1 MRLNIPE
8 PSEKQKLFL
17 KADNTYVAF
26 GGARG
31 GGKSW
36 AVRVKAILLCL
47 NYPGI
52 KILIIRKT
60 YPELRQNHIIPLCA
74 MLKCNAPREQRL
86 ATYNDSKKEIT
97 FPRVGDREPSTILFG
112 YCDKDKDAEK
122 YQGTECDVLF
132 VDEATHQTEERIEK
146 LNACVRGHN
155 SFPKRTYYTCNP
167 GGEGHAWVK
176 RLFIDKRYKGSE
188 DPKDY
193 TFIQSK
199 VTDNTA
205 LMKSD
210 PMYMRRLEN
219 LPPKLRKAWLE
230 GSWDIFEGQF
240 FEEFQDKPEGYK
252 TRQWTHVIDPF
263 EVPRD
268 WNIYRSFDWGY
279 ARPFSC
285 GWWAID
291 YEGTAYRIL
300 ELYGCTDTPNEGVK
314 WTPDQVFSEIHRIE
328 TEHPWLKGRKIIGVA
343 DPAIWSAETGESIAD
358 VAARHYVY
366 FNKGDNKRI
375 AGWMQMHHRFS
386 FDDNGYPS
394 MYIFSNCKGFIR
406 TIPTLIYDEV
416 KVEDVD
422 TDGEDHIADET
433 RYFLMLNP
441 IEPKVAP
448 QPDAYESS
456 ILKQVFN
463 IPKDMIG
470 PATVRPRM
478 EIIYDDES

>member
-1 MRLNIPE
+1 MTLNIPS

-36 AVRVKAILLCL
+36 AVRVKSVLLCL

-52 KILIIRKT
+52 KVLIIRRT
-60 YPELRQNHIIPLCA
+60 YPELRQNHIIPLCQ
-74 MLKCNAPREQRL
+74 MLKCHLKDGRI

-97 FPRVGDREPSTILFG
+97 FPLMPGADAPSTILFG
-112 YCDKDKDAEK
+112 YCDNDKDAEK

-132 VDEATHQTEERIEK
+132 IDEATHQSEERVEK
-146 LNACVRGHN
+146 LNACVRGN
-155 SFPKRTYYTCNP
+155 NDFPKRTYYTCNP

-188 DPKDY
+188 DPNDY

-205 LMKSD
+205 LMASD

-230 GSWDIFEGQF
+230 GDWDIFEGQF
-240 FEEFQDKPEGYK
+240 FEEFQDKPEGYI
-252 TRQWTHVIDPF
+252 TRQWTHVVEPF
-263 EVPRD
+263 EIPRD
-268 WNIYRSFDWGY
+268 WTIYRSFDWGY

-285 GWWAID
+285 GWFAID

-300 ELYGCTDTPNEGVK
+300 ELYGCTETPNEGVK
-314 WTPDQVFSEIHRIE
+314 WTPDQVFSEIHKIE
-328 TEHPWLKGRKIIGVA
+328 TEHRWLRGKKIIGVA

-375 AGWMQMHHRFS
+375 AGWMQMHHRFT
-386 FDDNGYPS
+386 FDKNGYPS
-394 MYIFSNCKGFIR
+394 LYIFKNCKGFIR
-406 TIPTLIYDEV
+406 TIPTLIYDDI
-416 KVEDVD
+416 KVEDLD
-422 TDGEDHIADET
+422 TSGEDHIADET
-433 RYFLMLNP
+433 RYFLMMNP
-441 IEPKVAP
+441 IEPKA
-448 QPDAYESS
+448 DAVRDPYEDSV
-456 ILKQVFN
+456 LKTVFN
-463 IPKDMIG
+463 IPKEMLGTARII
-470 PATVRPRM
+470 PQM
-478 EIIYDDES
+478 EIIE

>member
-1 MRLNIPE
+1 MTLNIPS

-36 AVRVKAILLCL
+36 AVRVKSVLLCL

-52 KILIIRKT
+52 KVLIIRRT
-60 YPELRQNHIIPLCA
+60 YPELRQNHIIPLCQ
-74 MLKCNAPREQRL
+74 MLKCHLKDGRI

-97 FPRVGDREPSTILFG
+97 FPLMPGADAPSTILFG
-112 YCDKDKDAEK
+112 YCDNDKDAEK

-132 VDEATHQTEERIEK
+132 IDEATHQSEERVEK
-146 LNACVRGHN
+146 LNACVRGN
-155 SFPKRTYYTCNP
+155 NDFPKRTYYTCNP

-188 DPKDY
+188 DPNDY

-205 LMKSD
+205 LMASD

-230 GSWDIFEGQF
+230 GDWDIFEGQF
-240 FEEFQDKPEGYK
+240 FEEFQDKPDGYI
-252 TRQWTHVIDPF
+252 TRQWTHVVEPF
-263 EVPRD
+263 EIPRD
-268 WNIYRSFDWGY
+268 WTIYRSFDWGY

-285 GWWAID
+285 GWFAID

-300 ELYGCTDTPNEGVK
+300 ELYGCTETPNEGVK
-314 WTPDQVFSEIHRIE
+314 WTPDQVFSEIHKIE
-328 TEHPWLKGRKIIGVA
+328 TEHRWLRGKKIIGVA

-375 AGWMQMHHRFS
+375 AGWMQMHHRFT
-386 FDDNGYPS
+386 FDKNGYPS
-394 MYIFSNCKGFIR
+394 LYIFKNCKGFIR
-406 TIPTLIYDEV
+406 TIPTLIYDDI
-416 KVEDVD
+416 KVEDLD
-422 TDGEDHIADET
+422 TSGEDHIADET
-433 RYFLMLNP
+433 RYFLMMNP
-441 IEPKVAP
+441 IEPKA
-448 QPDAYESS
+448 DAVRDPYEDSV
-456 ILKQVFN
+456 LKTVFN
-463 IPKDMIG
+463 IPKEMLGTARII
-470 PATVRPRM
+470 PQM
-478 EIIYDDES
+478 EIIE